1 MINLKTAKFS
11 FLLPILISPTLCF
24 AHGAHEHGVAKIDI
38 AYTKNNI
45 QINFQIPSVDIYG
58 FEHSAKSEKDKAA
71 LEKGVKNFD
80 TNFLKIF
87 QFNSNLDC
95 KVTNSKIEP
104 FVKEE
109 DPEAEEIL
117 FSAEH
122 GNFRATYK
130 LNCKQ
135 TPEKSAIFISFKST
149 FPSIHKLVIQSIG
162 DKIQNG
168 LTIDAGEGKIDL

>member
-1 MINLKTAKFS
+1 MINLKNAKFPLFFS
-11 FLLPILISPTLCF
+11 FLITPNLCF

-45 QINFQIPSVDIYG
+45 QINFEIPSVDIYG
-58 FEHSAKSEKDKAA
+58 FEHTAKSEKDKEA
-71 LEKGVKNFD
+71 LEKGTKNFE

-87 QFNSNLDC
+87 QLNSNLDC
-95 KVTNSKIEP
+95 KVTSSKIEP

-109 DPEAEEIL
+109 DPEAEEVL

-135 TPEKSAIFISFKST
+135 SPEKSPLYISFKTT
-149 FPSIHKLVIQSIG
+149 FPSIHKLVIQTIG

-168 LTIDAGEGKIDL
+168 LTVNSGEGKINL